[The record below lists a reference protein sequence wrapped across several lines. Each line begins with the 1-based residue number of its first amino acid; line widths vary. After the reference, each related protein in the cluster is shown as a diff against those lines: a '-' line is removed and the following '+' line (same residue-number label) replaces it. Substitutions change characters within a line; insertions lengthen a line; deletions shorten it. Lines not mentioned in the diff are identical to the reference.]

1 MLKQKKSVAKKGI
14 KTINF
19 GLHLTIDGYGGNP
32 DKLNNGQLVEKVLNE
47 LPEKVN
53 MHKIYGPVT
62 LECQECNPKDSG
74 GYSGFVMIAESH
86 ISCHTFPWR
95 KFVSIDVYT
104 CGSSMDKKFIVNY
117 FKKAF
122 ELKKV
127 ELNFIKRGTKFPAK
141 DLVVK

>member
-1 MLKQKKSVAKKGI
+1 MLEKKKSAAKKGGA
-14 KTINF
+14 TINF

-32 DKLNNGQLVEKVLNE
+32 KKLNDGNLVKKILDE
-47 LPEKVN
+47 LPGKVN

-62 LECQECNPKDSG
+62 MECPECNPKDSG
-74 GYSGFVMIAESH
+74 GFSGFVMIAESH

-127 ELNFIKRGTKFPAK
+127 ELNFIKRGTKFPAR
-141 DLVVK
+141 DLIDR

>member
-1 MLKQKKSVAKKGI
+1 MSEKKKSAVKKN
-14 KTINF
+14 KATINF

-32 DKLNNGQLVEKVLNE
+32 DKLNDGKLIKKVLDE
-47 LPEKVN
+47 LPEKVG
-53 MHKIYGPVT
+53 MHKIYGPIT
-62 LECQECNPKDSG
+62 LECPAYNPKDSG

-104 CGSSMDKKFIVNY
+104 CGKKMDKKFIVDY

-127 ELNFIKRGTKFPAK
+127 EINFLKRGTKFPAR
-141 DLVVK
+141 DLVSK